1 MSAESSTAAAV
12 RRKSGGRCTSRVSS
26 DLRSLRL
33 PQRSSCRRRCS
44 RCAPQSCRRARCG
57 PPHGRGPPHAA
68 RGLFMEMLA
77 KAKQALSTSAKRKGY
92 GRIED
97 TELVRAIFHARARL
111 RHGRHVTA
119 LAAAI
124 FRARRR
130 CIFAA
135 CAAAMPPPRRPR
147 RRRARRRRSTQE
159 TDSSTSSCAPT
170 AGTSTRSATTTL
182 SILRCR
188 PCARPSGHP
197 CGAACAHAAH
207 LASRRSDHEI

>member
-1 MSAESSTAAAV
+1 M
-12 RRKSGGRCTSRVSS
+12 RRKSCGRCTSRVSS
-26 DLRSLRL
+26 DFRL
-33 PQRSSCRRRCS
+33 AHKRSSCRRRCS

-111 RHGRHVTA
+111 RHRRHVTA
-119 LAAAI
+119 LTAAI

-130 CIFAA
+130 CKFAA

-147 RRRARRRRSTQE
+147 RRRRAGDAQHRRPTHRRAAALRRLGPRRGQRRRRSRF
-159 TDSSTSSCAPT
+159 CAAALARARADIRVELPVPM
-170 AGTSTRSATTTL
+170 
-182 SILRCR
+182 LRT
-188 PCARPSGHP
+188 
-197 CGAACAHAAH
+197 
-207 LASRRSDHEI
+207 